1 MAQSKNSPRQPLS
14 VTKPAKKAAKVP
26 TKLSTK
32 PSSLERST
40 GTVKRKTSKTFGLKP
55 SQRAAPVAASPRTKA
70 AKLAVAAVVLE
81 RLKAE
86 YPDAHCELDHANAF
100 ELLCATILSA
110 QCTDVRVNMVTP
122 ALFAKYPTAELLSS
136 APLEDVEEIVR
147 TTGFFRAKAKSLVGM
162 ANALVKT
169 HGGEVP
175 RTIAELVPLPGVGR
189 KTANVIL
196 GNAFNINEGIVVD
209 THVQRLARKLGLTR
223 EPDPIGIEKELMPL
237 FPRDDWALLSHLLIW
252 HGRRTCFARKPAC
265 ERCVVSAVCPSAG
278 VAE

>member
-1 MAQSKNSPRQPLS
+1 MARASGSNPRQPLS
-14 VTKPAKKAAKVP
+14 VKKPAKAASKVP
-26 TKLSTK
+26 AKATPAAPKT
-32 PSSLERST
+32 
-40 GTVKRKTSKTFGLKP
+40 RKTSKTYGLKP
-55 SQRAAPVAASPRTKA
+55 SQRAAPVAKSPRTKA
-70 AKLAVAAVVLE
+70 DKKQVAAVVLAA
-81 RLKAE
+81 LKAE
-86 YPDAHCELDHANAF
+86 YPDAHCELDHSNAF

-122 ALFAKYPTAELLSS
+122 ALFAAYPTAEALSV
-136 APLEDVEEIVR
+136 APLEHVEELVR

-162 ANALVKT
+162 ANRLVDR
-169 HGGEVP
+169 HQGEVP

-196 GNAFNINEGIVVD
+196 GNAFDINEGIVVD
-209 THVQRLARKLGLTR
+209 THVQRLSRRLGLTR

-237 FPRDDWALLSHLLIW
+237 FPQEDWALLSHLLIW

-265 ERCVVSAVCPSAG
+265 ASCVIVTICPSAG